1 MTDSTELVTLDPD
14 AGLPAAGAV
23 DELAHVG
30 DPYPVEQ
37 HDHPGPRQYVLI
49 AVVLVILTGVEVA
62 ASYLDGH
69 INSNVLIIILA
80 GMAAIKF
87 FLVAAWYMHMK
98 QDSSVFRRM
107 FVSGIILACIV
118 YGIMLLFFASTVL
131 QS

>member
-1 MTDSTELVTLDPD
+1 MSDSTELVTRED
-14 AGLPAAGAV
+14 AGLPAAGAI

-30 DPYPVEQ
+30 DPYPVEE
-37 HDHPGPRQYVLI
+37 HSHPGPRQYVLI

-69 INSNVLIIILA
+69 INSNLLVIILA
-80 GMAAIKF
+80 SMAAIKF

-98 QDSSVFRRM
+98 MDAALFRRM
-107 FVSGIILACIV
+107 FTGGIILAVFV
-118 YGIMLLFFASTVL
+118 YGVVMLFFASTVL